1 MGTKMSVAPV
11 VSAKEAK
18 EGKEENSED
27 RIPVSNFFLV
37 KHIVEDGDDNLTLV
51 GTMVQKVFET
61 DRLERSESAKAFYF
75 EYRFNDLMADED
87 SGYAKRRRSEK
98 CVRSKCTKATF
109 QMSAPLDVDTIF
121 DVFPFKAYKASVL
134 VELSSSTIEEET
146 HRVRP
151 NLLVAK
157 HDTRNNLSIQL
168 PYINK
173 MQEARTNDSQLLED
187 LKDKMDK
194 MQDYDFITPFPNV
207 EYIYDKKKKYCP
219 KCRITFYLVQQGN
232 SKMIEIIAP
241 MLLISILNTLN
252 VINDEKVENVDYI
265 ANSAAFT
272 LTAAFILPSIFSKA
286 NRNKVFTVNT
296 VYVFLVFVGLALSS
310 FPDDMVGTNGFAIT
324 GVVLLW
330 LSFFM
335 PVISFI
341 RFWRFQNQVSPT
353 QGRAD
358 IDDFIERKNYKQFN
372 HEKDNFK
379 EHFLCV
385 GDVPTKDKDNKY
397 IRTDE
402 GKYLWTDEGKYL
414 FVEYRK
420 ERASCC
426 LPGR

>member
-1 MGTKMSVAPV
+1 
-11 VSAKEAK
+11 
-18 EGKEENSED
+18 
-27 RIPVSNFFLV
+27 
-37 KHIVEDGDDNLTLV
+37 
-51 GTMVQKVFET
+51 
-61 DRLERSESAKAFYF
+61 
-75 EYRFNDLMADED
+75 MADED

-157 HDTRNNLSIQL
+157 HDMRNNLSIQL

-207 EYIYDKKKKYCP
+207 EYIYDNKKKYCP

-324 GVVLLW
+324 GV
-330 LSFFM
+330 
-335 PVISFI
+335 
-341 RFWRFQNQVSPT
+341 NQVSPT